1 MPMRLKPMTADGSS
15 PVQGSYPQAVE
26 ASGAT
31 RWLFVSG
38 QVPVRPDGGLSPDFT
53 EQCRQCWAN
62 IEAQLRAADMT
73 LDNLVKVTTF
83 LSDRKYADE
92 NRAVRLEVLEHRQPA
107 LTVIITGIFDEAWLV
122 EIEAV
127 AAA

>member
-1 MPMRLKPMTADGSS
+1 MTATIRPLTGDGSP
-15 PVQGSYPQAVE
+15 PVEGSYPQAVE
-26 ASGAT
+26 VTGPS
-31 RWLFVSG
+31 RWLYLSG
-38 QVPVRPDGGLSPDFT
+38 QIPVQPDGELSPDFT
-53 EQCRQCWAN
+53 EQCRQCWAS

-92 NRAVRLEVLEHRQPA
+92 NRAVRLAVLEHRQPA
-107 LTVIITGIFDEAWLV
+107 LTVIITGIFDDAWLV